1 MQAKEKGGSYSFEI
15 LEFDTKRAGEV
26 ESLMNEWWTQAKG
39 KHYVKREVVAKHR
52 DRPDHYVAI
61 VEFSSY
67 DEAQNNSK
75 PPETDRFN
83 AHMAKLSRARSSS
96 PTTM

>member
-1 MQAKEKGGSYSFEI
+1 MSFVQI

-75 PPETDRFN
+75 LPETDRFN
-83 AHMAKLSRARSSS
+83 AHMAKLCEGPIEFSNYDVIRDKS
-96 PTTM
+96 

>member
-1 MQAKEKGGSYSFEI
+1 MSFVQI

-26 ESLMNEWWTQAKG
+26 ESLMNEWRTQAKG

-52 DRPDHYVAI
+52 DRSDHYVAI

-67 DEAQNNSK
+67 EEAQNNSK
-75 PPETDRFN
+75 LPETDRFN
-83 AHMAKLSRARSSS
+83 AHMAKLCEGPIEFANYDVIRDKS
-96 PTTM
+96 